1 MGSRA
6 ALAPTPA
13 SASRRPR
20 CFPSGRR
27 VPPARASIRV
37 LAGGYQ
43 LRRAAAGVRAGLF
56 CGGRWWAAAF
66 FASPRWVR
74 SKDGA
79 RGPVAI
85 FLHLDP
91 LPLSPRG
98 SERRGAVWTGRQ
110 RPGGRGGRA

>member
-43 LRRAAAGVRAGLF
+43 RLRAAAGVRAGLF
-56 CGGRWWAAAF
+56 LRRALVGGSLLCEPEVGKVEGR
-66 FASPRWVR
+66 RTR
-74 SKDGA
+74 A
-79 RGPVAI
+79 RRHFSSFGPPP
-85 FLHLDP
+85 P
-91 LPLSPRG
+91 LTQG
-98 SERRGAVWTGRQ
+98 Q
-110 RPGGRGGRA
+110 